1 MNAVLVSAP
10 TSPGLTLSVRANE
23 IMYLPSISVCILA
36 LHHVSSEIS
45 AAICQYCWYLSGL
58 EIIDKLVSV
67 YVLLNSTWI

>member
-23 IMYLPSISVCILA
+23 IMYLPSAILA

-45 AAICQYCWYLSGL
+45 AAVCQYCVGWYLSGL

-67 YVLLNSTWI
+67 YVLLNSA